1 MIAIDTN
8 VLLRYLLWDD
18 EEQAKK
24 ADALIKGTSA
34 VLVTDIVLV
43 EMVWILRG
51 KRYKLN
57 KTVII
62 KTINS
67 LFEEINIYFEN
78 PQIIWQALSD
88 YQKAPIIKLASKNK
102 TADFSDSLILNK
114 AKNFAQM
121 RFGKFG
127 GFYTFDV
134 AVQEM
139 PGSCKP

>member
-57 KTVII
+57 KTEII
-62 KTINS
+62 KTVNS

-78 PQIIWQALSD
+78 PQII
-88 YQKAPIIKLASKNK
+88 
-102 TADFSDSLILNK
+102 
-114 AKNFAQM
+114 
-121 RFGKFG
+121 
-127 GFYTFDV
+127 
-134 AVQEM
+134 
-139 PGSCKP
+139 